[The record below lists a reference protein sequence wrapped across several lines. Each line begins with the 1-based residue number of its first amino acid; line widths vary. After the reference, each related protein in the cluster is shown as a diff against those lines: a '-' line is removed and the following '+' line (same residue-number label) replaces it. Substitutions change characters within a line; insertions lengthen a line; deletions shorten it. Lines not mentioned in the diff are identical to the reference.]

1 MRYDHTDMRRWWRK
15 RNGFQMSDNRDDVWD
30 DDGVSET
37 SQSVCNNSEAS
48 TTATGPDSNGY
59 MVIGGVAYC
68 GETADV
74 LEARKIAEEANRL
87 VFIAQMRAR
96 FELDQEQAELEN
108 RQKNG

>member
-1 MRYDHTDMRRWWRK
+1 M
-15 RNGFQMSDNRDDVWD
+15 NGDRSADTAGSGEDGNNDIWD
-30 DDGVSET
+30 DSDAVVGPSVSNT
-37 SQSVCNNSEAS
+37 SDTPN
-48 TTATGPDSNGY
+48 TTTIVTGPDSNGC

>member
-1 MRYDHTDMRRWWRK
+1 MNGDRSTDTA
-15 RNGFQMSDNRDDVWD
+15 GDGEHGGDDIWGD
-30 DDGVSET
+30 SAAGVGSNVPNT
-37 SQSVCNNSEAS
+37 ADTANIISNS
-48 TTATGPDSNGY
+48 TGPDSNGC
-59 MVIGGVAYC
+59 MVIDGVAYC

>member
-1 MRYDHTDMRRWWRK
+1 M
-15 RNGFQMSDNRDDVWD
+15 NGNHGGDGENGNDDIWD
-30 DDGVSET
+30 DNAVVVGPSVPNT
-37 SQSVCNNSEAS
+37 SDTPNTT
-48 TTATGPDSNGY
+48 TTATGPDSNGC
-59 MVIGGVAYC
+59 MVIGGVVYR